1 MSVQEPS
8 RKAFVSVIEM
18 AEMIGLSK
26 SRFHA
31 LIRGGVFPKAIL
43 HECCK
48 RPVFDL
54 ESQQKCLEI
63 RETGIGNNGQPVIF
77 NRMRASRKP
86 RIRRQPQPQPPTTEN
101 RPADDHA
108 ELVGAMKSL
117 GLIVTD
123 EAVAKAVTEIYPNG
137 VEGIEPGE
145 VIRKVFLNLRAKKK

>member
-48 RPVFDL
+48 RPVFNL
-54 ESQQKCLEI
+54 ELQARCCEI
-63 RETGIGNNGQPVIF
+63 RATGIGLSGQPVVF

-86 RIRRQPQPQPPTTEN
+86 RQQRQPQPPTTEK
-101 RPADDHA
+101 RPADDQHA
-108 ELVGAMKSL
+108 DLVDALKSL
-117 GLIVTD
+117 GLIATN
-123 EAVAKAVTEIYPNG
+123 EAVAQAVAEIG
-137 VEGIEPGE
+137 VDDGMERGE